1 MLSDVSSRSF
11 QITSDINSRGKYTLE
26 LNIVSFNGWP
36 ANYDIRRW
44 GLNAAGER
52 YPARGISLTSDE
64 LQALKDQLD
73 AMEIYLSWI
82 SLQGMNQVQS

>member
-1 MLSDVSSRSF
+1 MANMDSYFDCEIEE
-11 QITSDINSRGKYTLE
+11 QIAVLNSRGKYTLE
-26 LNIVSFNGWP
+26 LNIVSFNGRP

-64 LQALKDQLD
+64 LQALKDQLN
-73 AMEIYLSWI
+73 AMEL
-82 SLQGMNQVQS
+82 